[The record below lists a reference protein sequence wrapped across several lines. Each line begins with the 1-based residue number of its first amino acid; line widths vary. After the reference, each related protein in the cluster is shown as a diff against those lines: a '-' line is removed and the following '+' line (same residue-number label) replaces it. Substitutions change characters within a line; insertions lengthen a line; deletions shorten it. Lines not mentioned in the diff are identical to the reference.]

1 MLNALHGLLKELEGR
16 VDKLVKA
23 LFFKAECIR
32 SAVVAKFER
41 SVRGFGIVI
50 FDFVQR
56 VVVYFAHALFLGISQ
71 LAVSAAQSL
80 VIEILAKLFVEG
92 LVKIIGAWNKVIE
105 KGGTTVV
112 GGIFVVG
119 KRIDAFNLIRKVA

>member
-56 VVVYFAHALFLGISQ
+56 VVVYFAHALFLAS
-71 LAVSAAQSL
+71 VS
-80 VIEILAKLFVEG
+80 
-92 LVKIIGAWNKVIE
+92 WP
-105 KGGTTVV
+105 
-112 GGIFVVG
+112 
-119 KRIDAFNLIRKVA
+119 